1 MNTQTI
7 EKFHLIGVA
16 IKTENKPGKAEQDIP
31 ALWGKFMSEGIL
43 QNIPNKIDDTIYCM
57 YTDYE
62 GDYTKP
68 YTTIIGCRVSSL
80 EQIPEGMM
88 GKMVETASY
97 VKYTAKGNI
106 MQGAVQGVW
115 QEIWSSDLER
125 AYAADFDVYGDK
137 AKNLEDGEVDIF
149 VSVK

>member
-16 IKTENKPGKAEQDIP
+16 IKTENKPGKDEQDLP